1 MDTATPPD
9 GLTIRR
15 VALASLHQD
24 PANARTHDARNLE
37 AIRASLSRFG
47 QAEPLVVRKKSG
59 LVIGGNGRLEAMRSL
74 GWDHCDVVE
83 LDVDD
88 LQATALG
95 IALNRTAELAGWD
108 DEVLAR
114 LSQSLREAG
123 ALEGTGFDDAEV
135 DAMLAGLKKLA
146 GEGDLEEDE
155 VPEPPAN
162 PVSRLG
168 DLWHLGSHRVL
179 CGDSTDSKAVRKL
192 LGSAKPRLMVTDP
205 PYGVEYDP
213 SWRNEAGV
221 SKTERTGKVQND
233 DRVDWTEAWK
243 LFPGDVA
250 YVWHAGKYAGR
261 VGTSLDSADLEIRAQ
276 IIWAKSRFALSRGAY
291 HWQHEPSWYCV
302 RHGSK
307 AHWVGDRTQSTVWNI
322 QVTDD
327 GDKTT
332 HGTQKPLECMARPMR
347 NHDAPDVYDPFLG
360 SGTTLIAA
368 EALGRRC
375 FGMELSPEY
384 VDVIVQRWQNRTGNE
399 ATLGKAGQTFSQVSE
414 KRCSTV

>member
-1 MDTATPPD
+1 MDTP
-9 GLTIRR
+9 LSIRR
-15 VALASLHQD
+15 VALTALHND
-24 PANARTHDARNLE
+24 PANARIHDQRNLE
-37 AIRASLSRFG
+37 AITASLQRFG
-47 QAEPLVVRKKSG
+47 QAEPLVVHKATGR
-59 LVIGGNGRLEAMRSL
+59 VIGGNGRLEAMRSL

-123 ALEGTGFDDAEV
+123 ALDGTGFNESEV
-135 DAMLAGLKKLA
+135 DEMLAGLNKLA
-146 GEGDLEEDE
+146 GNEDLEEDE
-155 VPEPPAN
+155 VPEPPAE
-162 PVSRLG
+162 PVSRAG
-168 DLWHLGSHRVL
+168 DLWHLGAHRVL
-179 CGDSTDSKAVRKL
+179 CGDSTDAKAVRKL
-192 LGSAKPRLMVTDP
+192 LGKAKPRLMVTDP

-213 SWRNEAGV
+213 GWRNEAGV

-233 DRVDWTEAWK
+233 DRIDWSDAWK

-250 YVWHAGKYAGR
+250 YVWHAGKYCGPVAI
-261 VGTSLDSADLEIRAQ
+261 SLDAAEFEIRAQ

-291 HWQHEPSWYCV
+291 HWQHEPANYCV
-302 RHGSK
+302 RHGAK
-307 AHWVGDRTQSTVWNI
+307 AHWVGDRTQSTVWSI
-322 QVTDD
+322 PVTDD
-327 GDKTT
+327 GDKTH

-347 NHDAPDVYDPFLG
+347 NHDAPEVYDPFLG

-368 EALGRRC
+368 EALGRKC

-384 VDVIVQRWQNRTGNE
+384 VDVIVQRWQQRTGKE
-399 ATLGKAGQTFSQVSE
+399 ATLGRSDKTFGQLVEQRASVG
-414 KRCSTV
+414 